1 MSYASGE
8 AAVLSILRL
17 HADYNDKNTSRG
29 NWKILDSGAAANYAV
44 LRMGAATNEAHTTTS
59 AMTTWATEIMVY
71 RRYIDD
77 GPSAISL
84 QGDVQTL
91 VEHIEKYP
99 TLQGAVTDAQVTTI
113 GAMENIRMEA
123 GGPMWLRTIV
133 SLQWQEERDIIYV

>member
-17 HADYNDKNTSRG
+17 HADYNDRNTSRG

-123 GGPMWLRTIV
+123 GGPMWLRTII

>member
-29 NWKILDSGAAANYAV
+29 NWKILDSGAAAHYAV

-91 VEHIEKYP
+91 IEHIEKYP
-99 TLQGAVTDAQVTTI
+99 TLQGVVTDAQVTTI
-113 GAMENIRMEA
+113 GAMENIQMIA
-123 GGPMWLRTIV
+123 NGPMWLRTII

>member
-77 GPSAISL
+77 GPSAIAL

-91 VEHIEKYP
+91 VEHLEKYP
-99 TLQGAVTDAQVTTI
+99 TLQGAVTDAQVITI
-113 GAMENIRMEA
+113 GAMENIRMDA
-123 GGPMWLRTIV
+123 GGPIWLRTIV

>member
-17 HADYNDKNTSRG
+17 HADYNDRNTRRG

-77 GPSAISL
+77 GPSAIAL

-123 GGPMWLRTIV
+123 GGPMWLRTII

>member
-17 HADYNDKNTSRG
+17 HADYNDRNTSRG

-44 LRMGAATNEAHTTTS
+44 LRMGAATNGAHTTTS

-123 GGPMWLRTIV
+123 GGPMWLRTII

>member
-17 HADYNDKNTSRG
+17 HADYNDRNTSRG

-44 LRMGAATNEAHTTTS
+44 LRMGAATNEAHTPTS

-77 GPSAISL
+77 GPSAIAL

-99 TLQGAVTDAQVTTI
+99 TLQNSVTDAQVTTI

>member
-17 HADYNDKNTSRG
+17 HADYNDRNTSRG

-44 LRMGAATNEAHTTTS
+44 LRMGAAANEAHTTTS

-123 GGPMWLRTIV
+123 GGPMWLRTII

>member
-29 NWKILDSGAAANYAV
+29 NWKILDSGAAANYVV

-77 GPSAISL
+77 GPSAIAL

-91 VEHIEKYP
+91 VEHLEKYP

-113 GAMENIRMEA
+113 GAMENIQMIA
-123 GGPMWLRTIV
+123 NGPMWLRTII

>member
-77 GPSAISL
+77 GPSAIAL

-113 GAMENIRMEA
+113 GAMENIRMDA
-123 GGPMWLRTIV
+123 GGPIWLRTII

>member
-77 GPSAISL
+77 GPSAIAL

-91 VEHIEKYP
+91 VEHLEKYP
-99 TLQGAVTDAQVTTI
+99 TLQGAVTDAQVITI
-113 GAMENIRMEA
+113 GAMENIRMDA
-123 GGPMWLRTIV
+123 GGPMWLRTII

>member
-17 HADYNDKNTSRG
+17 HADYNDRNTSRG

-77 GPSAISL
+77 GPSAIAL

-91 VEHIEKYP
+91 VEHLEKYP

-113 GAMENIRMEA
+113 GAMENIRMDA
-123 GGPMWLRTIV
+123 GGPIWLRTII

>member
-1 MSYASGE
+1 M
-8 AAVLSILRL
+8 
-17 HADYNDKNTSRG
+17 
-29 NWKILDSGAAANYAV
+29 
-44 LRMGAATNEAHTTTS
+44 
-59 AMTTWATEIMVY
+59 
-71 RRYIDD
+71 
-77 GPSAISL
+77 
-84 QGDVQTL
+84 QTL

>member
-77 GPSAISL
+77 GPSAIAL

-91 VEHIEKYP
+91 VEHLEKYP

-113 GAMENIRMEA
+113 GAMENIRMDA
-123 GGPMWLRTIV
+123 GGPIWLRTII

>member
-8 AAVLSILRL
+8 AAVLAILRL
-17 HADYNDKNTSRG
+17 HADNNDKNTSRG

-91 VEHIEKYP
+91 VEHLEKYS

-113 GAMENIRMEA
+113 GAMETIRMDA
-123 GGPMWLRTIV
+123 GGPIWLRTII

>member
-29 NWKILDSGAAANYAV
+29 NWKILDSGAAAHYAV

-77 GPSAISL
+77 GPSAIAL
-84 QGDVQTL
+84 QGDCTRAIVNVTAIDHDL
-91 VEHIEKYP
+91 SRPRGH
-99 TLQGAVTDAQVTTI
+99 GACGGVRFVGSRAHAQHGIMSRRAAV
-113 GAMENIRMEA
+113 
-123 GGPMWLRTIV
+123 
-133 SLQWQEERDIIYV
+133 

>member
-17 HADYNDKNTSRG
+17 HADYNDRNTSRG

-44 LRMGAATNEAHTTTS
+44 LRMAAAANEAHTTTS

-77 GPSAISL
+77 GPSAIAL
-84 QGDVQTL
+84 QGDAQTL

-113 GAMENIRMEA
+113 GAMENIQMIA
-123 GGPMWLRTIV
+123 NGPMWLRTII

>member
-84 QGDVQTL
+84 QSDVQTL

-113 GAMENIRMEA
+113 GAMETIRMDA
-123 GGPMWLRTIV
+123 GGPIWLRTII

>member
-17 HADYNDKNTSRG
+17 HADYNDRNTSRG

-99 TLQGAVTDAQVTTI
+99 TLQNLVTDAQVTTI

-123 GGPMWLRTIV
+123 GGPMWLRTII

>member
-17 HADYNDKNTSRG
+17 HADYNDRNTSRG
-29 NWKILDSGAAANYAV
+29 NWKILDSGAAAHYAV

-113 GAMENIRMEA
+113 GAMETIRMDA
-123 GGPMWLRTIV
+123 GGPIWLRTII

>member
-17 HADYNDKNTSRG
+17 HADYNDRNTSRG

>member
-17 HADYNDKNTSRG
+17 HADYNDRNTSRG

-77 GPSAISL
+77 GPSAIAL

-91 VEHIEKYP
+91 VEHLEKYP
-99 TLQGAVTDAQVTTI
+99 TLQNAVTDAQVTTI

-133 SLQWQEERDIIYV
+133 SLHWQEERDIIYV

>member
-29 NWKILDSGAAANYAV
+29 TWKILDSGAAANYAV
-44 LRMGAATNEAHTTTS
+44 LRMGAATNEAHTPTS

-77 GPSAISL
+77 GPSAIAL

-113 GAMENIRMEA
+113 GAMENIQMIA
-123 GGPMWLRTIV
+123 NGPMWLRTIV

>member
-8 AAVLSILRL
+8 AAVLAILRL
-17 HADYNDKNTSRG
+17 HADYNDRNTSRG

-77 GPSAISL
+77 GPSAIAL

-91 VEHIEKYP
+91 VEHLEKYP